1 MKVLVAYAS
10 KYGATEGI
18 AERIA
23 AKLTEQGLSVDA
35 RRVDTVADA
44 GRYDAFVVGSAVYIG
59 SWLKDAVQFVERNQ
73 PVLSTRP
80 LWIFSSGPIGAATTD
95 AQGRDVRTSA
105 VRKEVAGLKE
115 SLAPRDHHVFFGAFD
130 RSKLRIGD
138 RLIAAMPAFPGSEG
152 DFRDWNEID
161 AWSTAI
167 AQELSNAP
175 RPMAAIGVRVTRHVP
190 DSGNGPTGHSSD
202 ASAVM
207 LERERR

>member
-1 MKVLVAYAS
+1 MKLLVAYAS

-18 AERIA
+18 AKRIA

-35 RRVDTVADA
+35 RRVESVDDVS
-44 GRYDAFVVGSAVYIG
+44 GYDAFVVGSAVYIG
-59 SWLKDAVQFVERNQ
+59 SWLRDAVQFVERNQ

-105 VRKEVAGLKE
+105 VRREVIDLKE
-115 SLAPRDHHVFFGAFD
+115 SLAARDHHVFFGAFD
-130 RSKLRIGD
+130 RSKLGIGD

-167 AQELSNAP
+167 AEALSSAP
-175 RPMAAIGVRVTRHVP
+175 LPMAATR
-190 DSGNGPTGHSSD
+190 
-202 ASAVM
+202 
-207 LERERR
+207 